1 MLEAPSLP
9 SPVDQERNPTVVA
22 HRNLWI
28 AIVVIA
34 FLGILLRVVP
44 SAGFKGVGFDESLYR
59 SYVQM
64 LDKKGLSN
72 YADLTEV
79 YILDQRK
86 TDTVTKLP
94 PTRFLYIFS
103 GWLWKRAEF
112 GSAAPLDLHHSENIE
127 RDPALVSLHRISC
140 MFSILFMLVA
150 GVAAWRMFDPKTGL
164 GVLAL
169 VAFAPVQIHMG
180 QHALIDGFFAF
191 WATLCLWALWE
202 NLRSPEHPGWL
213 TLYGASLALMVM
225 TKENSFFVFCA
236 LCGVIIANRWGKWGT
251 VTPKLLLIT
260 VAGPLAGVT
269 ALVTLAGGVQNFI
282 ETYRLLVQKAQNLQ
296 YAIKTGDGP
305 WYRYLVDLLL
315 VSPIVLCLAIGGVF
329 QLPKQRSVYLY
340 LLAFVVLSYVIMC
353 NVRYGMNL
361 RYTTIWDLP
370 LRAFAFGQLAL
381 LSQHFGRRR
390 SLVLLVAVAALCAY
404 ELRQY
409 VIFFADG
416 ALYELVTEGLVRAVQ
431 ILK

>member
-1 MLEAPSLP
+1 MLEAPPLL
-9 SPVDQERNPTVVA
+9 SPVDEASDFAPPGRRNFWVAFAVVA
-22 HRNLWI
+22 I
-28 AIVVIA
+28 
-34 FLGILLRVVP
+34 LGVLLRIVP
-44 SAGFKGVGFDESLYR
+44 SAGFKGIGFDESLYR

-64 LDKKGLSN
+64 LDARGLSN
-72 YADLTEV
+72 YADLTEI
-79 YILDQRK
+79 YLADQQK
-86 TDTVTKLP
+86 PDTITKLP

-112 GSAAPLDLHHSENIE
+112 GGAPPLDLRQRGNID

-140 MFSILFMLVA
+140 LFSILFMLAA
-150 GVAAWRMFDPKTGL
+150 GAAAWRMFDPKVGL

-191 WATLCLWALWE
+191 WATLCVWALWE
-202 NLRSPEHPGWL
+202 NLRQPDHPGWL
-213 TLYGASLALMVM
+213 TLYGVSLALMVM

-236 LCGVIIANRWGKWGT
+236 LCGAVIANRWAKWGT

-260 VAGPLAGVT
+260 VAGPLAGVA
-269 ALVTLAGGVQNFI
+269 ALVTLAGGLLNFI
-282 ETYRLLVQKAQNLQ
+282 ETYRLLVEKAQNLE

-329 QLPKQRSVYLY
+329 QLPKQRSSYLY
-340 LLAFVVLSYVIMC
+340 LLAFVVFSYVLMC
-353 NVRYGMNL
+353 NVRYSMNL

-381 LSQHFGRRR
+381 LSQHFGRRQP
-390 SLVLLVAVAALCAY
+390 LALLVAVAALCAY

-409 VIFFADG
+409 VIFFSDG
-416 ALYELVTEGLVRAVQ
+416 ALYELVTEGLLRSVQ